1 MTLSIQAVVNGMISQ
16 LEGSGV
22 SPSTVAIYRDDLCA
36 SIIKYCMEQGAGIY
50 SEQTLELYLDR
61 YREKVASGKTSQMRF
76 SYVLRTV
83 RLLKSYAETGHT
95 DFSRTKAVS
104 KYDPSPK
111 YWALAD
117 QLLEENQ
124 VANGSRTYLHYY
136 MRHFFCFLERNN
148 LSLSDITDET
158 FFQFID
164 SVSEINK
171 GSIGQVLRALNF
183 ISSHLKENGIAK
195 LQMNLSLLPI
205 KRLPIRIIAPF
216 SQEEIERI
224 ISIIDASTPTGMRDK
239 AVILLAFHTGL
250 RAGDIIRLKR
260 KDIDWK
266 SGTISVV
273 QQKTKQPLELPL
285 TGNVMNA
292 IADYILKAR
301 PETSVDEIFLTTR
314 APAKPFSRGNSLCYV
329 LEKYCQAAGV
339 KKVRMRSFHS
349 LRRAFA
355 TELSM
360 QGVPLGEI
368 SEMLGHRCIESGK
381 SYLSYN
387 GSQISLCAADF
398 NEIPLTTGIY
408 SGLFAN
414 APERT
419 VR

>member
-1 MTLSIQAVVNGMISQ
+1 MTLSIQAVVDGMISQ
-16 LEGSGV
+16 LEESGV
-22 SPSTVAIYRDDLCA
+22 SPSTVANYRDDLCA
-36 SIIKYCMEQGAGIY
+36 SIIKYCTEQGAIIY
-50 SEQTLELYLDR
+50 SEQTLELYLDK
-61 YREKVASGKTSQMRF
+61 YREKVANGETGQMRF

-83 RLLKSYAETGHT
+83 RLLKSYVETGHA
-95 DFSRTKAVS
+95 DFSRAKTVS

-136 MRHFFCFLERNN
+136 LRHFFCFLERNN

-164 SVSEINK
+164 SVSEANK
-171 GSIGQVLRALNF
+171 STIGQVIRALTF

-195 LQMNLSLLPI
+195 LQMDLSLLPI
-205 KRLPIRIIAPF
+205 KRLPIRMIAPF

-224 ISIIDASTPTGMRDK
+224 ISAIDTSTPIGMRDK
-239 AVILLAFHTGL
+239 AIILLAFHTGL
-250 RAGDIIRLKR
+250 RAGDIISLKC
-260 KDIDWK
+260 KDIDWN
-266 SGTISVV
+266 SGTISMV

-301 PETSVDEIFLTTR
+301 PETSIDEVFLTTV
-314 APAKPFSRGNSLCYV
+314 APVRPFSRGSNLSCV

-339 KKVRMRSFHS
+339 KKVRLRSFHS

-368 SEMLGHRCIESGK
+368 SEMLGHRCIESDK

-387 GSQISLCAADF
+387 GNQISLCAASF
-398 NEIPLTTGIY
+398 SEIPLTTGIY
-408 SGLFAN
+408 SGLFADT
-414 APERT
+414 PERT